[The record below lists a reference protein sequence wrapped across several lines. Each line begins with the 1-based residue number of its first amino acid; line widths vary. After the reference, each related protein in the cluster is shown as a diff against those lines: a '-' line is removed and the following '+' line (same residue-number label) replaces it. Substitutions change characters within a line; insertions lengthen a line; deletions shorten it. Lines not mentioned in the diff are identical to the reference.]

1 MVSEPT
7 LSSYAE
13 TGLAFGISSLYGS
26 LGERIRAAL
35 EDRSVCEIMLNP
47 DGRLFVEYACG
58 EIRDEGRVGEHEAE
72 SVVRSL
78 ATILSR
84 SLDLS
89 SPILSGELPP
99 SGSRFEGLLP
109 PLAERACFA
118 IRKHRAL
125 NLNLDDLIGSGMLT
139 AAQGAALRE
148 AIVTRRSLIIMG
160 QTGTGKTTLLN
171 ALLNELA
178 LLCPAERLVSIE
190 DTRELQ
196 LGCANHLSL
205 RCTAQADHS
214 VLIRSALRLRPD
226 RIILGEVRG
235 REALDL
241 IDAFATGHEG
251 SMATLHAGSVEQGLS
266 RLCLLVSRHEA
277 APRHIEETVGG
288 ALDVLVLIRR
298 HPRRHVAALVRVM
311 GYRNGTF
318 VYEYIGDKHD

>member
-1 MVSEPT
+1 MVTEPT

-13 TGLAFGISSLYGS
+13 SGRAFGLSSLYSS

-35 EDRSVCEIMLNP
+35 EDRAVCEIMLNP

-78 ATILSR
+78 ATILNR
-84 SLDLS
+84 GLDLS

-99 SGSRFEGLLP
+99 SCSRFEGLLP
-109 PLAERACFA
+109 PLAERACFS

-125 NLNLDDLIGSGMLT
+125 NLTLDDLLGCGVLT
-139 AAQGAALRE
+139 VPQAAVLRE
-148 AIVTRRSLIIMG
+148 AIVARRSLIIMG
-160 QTGTGKTTLLN
+160 QTGTGKTTMLN

-178 LLCPAERLVSIE
+178 LLCPHERLVSIE

-196 LGCANHLSL
+196 LGCANHLCL
-205 RCTAQADHS
+205 RCSAHADHS
-214 VLIRSALRLRPD
+214 VLIRSALRMRPD

-251 SMATLHAGSVEQGLS
+251 SMATLHAGSIEQGLS

-277 APRHIEETVGG
+277 APRHIEQTVAG
-288 ALDVLVLIRR
+288 ALDLLVLIRR
-298 HPRRHVAALVRVM
+298 HPRRHVAAVARVL
-311 GYRNGTF
+311 GYHNGTF
-318 VYEYIGDKHD
+318 NYEYIGDQHE